1 VSVFRTALCELL
13 AIEYPIVQ
21 SGMGGVAGPELVAE
35 VCRAGGLGILAG
47 LNVPPDDLRKMI
59 RGVRGLTDRPF
70 GVNLWLH
77 KALRPPIDPDTVP
90 AETLDGAQAMLNRF
104 RERLGIPTTATS
116 PGRAP
121 DLVDAAVAVVLE
133 ERPPVFS
140 TALGWLEPR
149 LAEACRRR
157 GIKVMA
163 MVSTV
168 DDARTAARD
177 GADVIVAQGGE
188 AGGHRSVDGKPASPE
203 ATTVGLMAL
212 LPQVVDAVRVP
223 VVAAGG
229 IADGRGLVAALALGA
244 SGVLLGTRFVATR
257 ESMAS
262 EVYKKRVLESESGAT
277 TVTDVLTGLW
287 ARALANTFTREYTA
301 SGAPVLPPLV
311 QRGAASDVFLAAL
324 KQGDPE
330 YSPMMAGQSVGLIRD
345 LPGAG
350 EVVET
355 IIREARAVLSALP
368 ERIRQT

>member
-1 VSVFRTALCELL
+1 MSAFRTQLCDLL
-13 AIEYPIVQ
+13 AIESPIVQ

-149 LAEACRRR
+149 LAEACHRR
-157 GIKVMA
+157 GGKGMA
-163 MVSTV
+163 HGAPPA
-168 DDARTAARD
+168 DARTPARD
-177 GADVIVAQGGE
+177 GAHVIVAPGG
-188 AGGHRSVDGKPASPE
+188 GGRGHRSGGGKPAAPA
-203 ATTVGLMAL
+203 ATA
-212 LPQVVDAVRVP
+212 
-223 VVAAGG
+223 
-229 IADGRGLVAALALGA
+229 RG
-244 SGVLLGTRFVATR
+244 
-257 ESMAS
+257 
-262 EVYKKRVLESESGAT
+262 
-277 TVTDVLTGLW
+277 
-287 ARALANTFTREYTA
+287 
-301 SGAPVLPPLV
+301 P
-311 QRGAASDVFLAAL
+311 
-324 KQGDPE
+324 
-330 YSPMMAGQSVGLIRD
+330 I
-345 LPGAG
+345 
-350 EVVET
+350 
-355 IIREARAVLSALP
+355 
-368 ERIRQT
+368 